1 MYEVDN
7 RYPEIMPL
15 YAKVRGGKSFGA
27 LNGAAKR
34 SSRINNLKRNFW
46 TAAAAAIAVLALMVS
61 GGDESRAAES
71 FLPPTLEIVSAE
83 QNPENPD
90 ELLYTYD
97 VQLNDAEAVDVRVT
111 ASTEDGEILGT
122 AGPYYHDLSGISE
135 LRTMAVS
142 HPVGLTML
150 KLEING
156 NYYRDGESYELN
168 AEREI
173 PLQEPPQTEPTEEP
187 IISTTEPIPAPA
199 LSIISCALNGSN
211 VSPLRY
217 RYETVL
223 AGIETME
230 VTAEIRDEAG
240 NLLGTDGPWKH
251 SQTENSPERE
261 TALTW
266 ENRPAE
272 LTLTLTGSYMENGEE
287 KSLTAS
293 QTLAVPEEPFTGPS
307 LTITAAELQAPEGT
321 PLRWQY
327 ELQLNSAES
336 LEVTARITDDSG
348 NPLADEGPFLHTASE
363 SSPEH
368 ETLLDWET
376 RPNRITLTL
385 TGSYTEDGEQKTVTA
400 SQTVA
405 VPELPFTAPTL
416 TISNAVLNGAEITP
430 LNYHYRVLLN
440 SAESMQVRAVITADN
455 GAQLGAD
462 GPYDHNKS
470 ETSPTRRAVLRWNTR
485 PSSVTL
491 TLTGS
496 YTENGTVKTVTA
508 SRTMQVA
515 APSYTAPTL
524 TIVNAALSGTDAKQL
539 TYSYRVSLNSAA
551 SMQVQAVISSNT
563 GARIGSGG
571 PYTHSQSGT
580 SANRSATLS
589 WTTRP
594 RSVTLTLTGT
604 YTQNGITRTVTAMQQ
619 LNVPEEPFTAPTL
632 NLVSATLNG
641 TNVTPLSYSYRV
653 TLNSA
658 EALVVRATISS
669 NTGASLGT
677 DGPYSHSSSGNS
689 PTHSAALRWT
699 TRPTSVTLTLTG
711 TYYEKGSAK
720 SVTATQTL
728 NVPAEPPFTAPTLAI
743 ANAALNGD
751 DVSSLSYAA
760 RVTLNSAA
768 NLQIRATVAA
778 NGGAS
783 LGTDGPFTQ
792 SSSGTSAAR
801 TVALSW
807 TQRPSSVTLTLT
819 GTYTE
824 NGISKTVTASQTLNV
839 PFTAPTL
846 SIASME
852 LTENDLTPLIYSY
865 QLNLNSAQS
874 MQVSASVSSALGES
888 LGADGPYDHTMSGIS
903 DSRSVDLDWVDWPG
917 TVTLTLTGTYSE
929 NGTTKTVTA
938 SRTLEAPPKPFRA
951 PTVEVKTARSL
962 NKLAFIVYN
971 YTVTLNDA
979 TQLDVDAVVTGVV
992 QVEDA
997 YGNLVPETQEFITD
1011 GITSHTASETIDLRV
1026 SEVGDLDEI
1035 DDLTLI
1041 LTGSYQTE
1049 DGETKT
1055 FTVSRPVE
1063 LFQVPELA
1071 ITSAERSTA
1080 DPEKILYS
1088 ADVQLNDAEQLSVE
1102 AELYDDH
1109 YSLLGSDGPIEIEL
1123 SQPITDRVIDA
1134 PDSLGRDLTLSLTGI
1149 FEIEGETFYVWTDEE
1164 IENPFIDPELSIN
1177 SAVQTDTGVTY
1188 EYVLTLNSADEMEI
1202 TASFYDPADA
1212 KLLEAPALTQD
1223 SSGTFTENVSDINLD
1238 AASKIVLTGK
1248 YDRNG
1253 STETVTASAEINM
1266 NPFVAPTIE
1275 ILSAQFD
1282 NSNLDERVVVYTVR
1296 VELNSAPSLELNA
1309 VLEVEPDVYGSHGPI
1324 TIDSSQTLSNQRI
1337 HCSDDIPDSISLTV
1351 YGEYERDGVTYQI
1364 TKVAP
1369 VSAGSAFEEPT
1380 IQLSPL
1386 ERGSRETVAIYGFEL
1401 TYNSAPSLDIT
1412 AEFYNDDDVMIHRE
1426 TPLHCEGQTN
1436 FGPFTVDTGRFAN
1449 YIILRGSYDYLGETH
1464 MISARGDLPEL
1475 SSFEDPF
1482 FSPLTAGLNDMADLA
1497 DAQLSY
1503 STRLSIGDAP
1513 LVTVNVTV
1521 TSDTGVLV
1529 GSAAERE
1536 FSESGSVSGTIP
1548 LTLPENA
1555 KSVTVTVTGVYSNN
1569 GTQSISVSSTVVVTL
1584 SPDRFDSGGEVYRAS
1599 EPDQVV
1605 VEYWAEFW
1613 PRDNDPHAASY
1624 DFTVTA
1630 LIAYWYD
1637 EGGALLS
1644 ISDVTEN
1651 PGADVSVDNGDYYSF
1666 QYMGTIPK
1674 PSEAFSCEIQINVKD
1689 RASGKEYIARTYEI
1703 EIE

>member
-266 ENRPAE
+266 ENRPVE

-824 NGISKTVTASQTLNV
+824 NGITKTVTASQTLNV

-874 MQVSASVSSALGES
+874 MQVSASVSSDLGES

-1164 IENPFIDPELSIN
+1164 IENPFIDPELIIN
-1177 SAVQTDTGVTY
+1177 SAVHTDSGVRY
-1188 EYVLTLNSADEMEI
+1188 EYELTLNSAVEMEI
-1202 TASFYDPADA
+1202 TASFYDDADTL
-1212 KLLEAPALTQD
+1212 LLEAPVILQD
-1223 SSGTFTENVSDINLD
+1223 SSGTFTEEVNDANLST
-1238 AASKIVLTGK
+1238 ATKLVLTGV
-1248 YDRNG
+1248 YESSG
-1253 STETVTASAEINM
+1253 STQSVTASAEITT
-1266 NPFVAPTIE
+1266 PFIEPTIN
-1275 ILSAQFD
+1275 ILSAEFD
-1282 NSNLDERVVVYTVR
+1282 RSFPDAWIVVYTVQI
-1296 VELNSAPSLELNA
+1296 ELNSADSLELRA
-1309 VLEVEPDVYGSHGPI
+1309 ELAMEPDVYGSDGPI
-1324 TIDSSQTLSNQRI
+1324 TVTSSQTLSNRRI
-1337 HCSDDIPDSISLTV
+1337 YCEDDMPYPINLEVIGT
-1351 YGEYERDGVTYQI
+1351 YERDGVSCEI
-1364 TKVAP
+1364 TAVKAVDE
-1369 VSAGSAFEEPT
+1369 GDFFEEPS
-1380 IQLSPL
+1380 LSGSA
-1386 ERGSRETVAIYGFEL
+1386 ERGSTDSVVVYSFNV
-1401 TYNSAPSLDIT
+1401 YYQSAGYLDVT
-1412 AEFYNDDDVMIHRE
+1412 AEFYNASDVLIHSE
-1426 TPLHCEGQTN
+1426 PALHCESGDS
-1436 FGPFTVDTGRFAN
+1436 FGPFTVDTGETAD
-1449 YIILRGSYDYLGETH
+1449 YMILRGSYEYLGESH
-1464 MISARGDLPEL
+1464 EISSRVNLPAVHP
-1475 SSFEDPF
+1475 FQDPS

-1529 GSAAERE
+1529 GSASERE

-1548 LTLPENA
+1548 LTLPDNA

-1569 GTQSISVSSTVVVTL
+1569 GTQSISVSTTVVVTL